1 MNPAGITIIIL
12 IFSSIALITEV
23 VPMAVTAVLTCMA
36 LALTGVLSPTA
47 AFAQFSSTNIIL
59 YVATFIISESLFRTG
74 FARTVGNTLTRFSK
88 SEKVLV
94 WAVAIISGLMSAF
107 LSNLATTALLIPIII
122 GIANSTGYSRSRLLL
137 AMGSAVATGGMA
149 TLLGGP
155 GNVQTKAYI
164 EEITGQTWGAFEL
177 SKVGVPLLIIVIIYF
192 SVYGYWKTPNVM
204 PENEDTVKELK
215 QKKVADNIP
224 VWHQYLSAAVF
235 VGVVLGMIFENQ
247 IGVKFY
253 MVAVIGALIL
263 VITKVVPE
271 AEAYQCINWKTVFI
285 FGGLLPLGTAV
296 SESGAGD
303 IIGSLVLK
311 MMGNTTNPFVVTAI
325 LMLVPLVLTQFI
337 SNTTAR
343 AMTLPIAASVAAALK
358 ADPVAITLAVSFGS
372 AIAIATPMGQPGNLL
387 VFGASGLKLK
397 DFLKIGLPCTI
408 IEYAAA
414 IFLLPIIWPFWP

>member
-12 IFSSIALITEV
+12 ILSSIALITEV
-23 VPMAVTAVLTCMA
+23 VPMAVTAVITCTA
-36 LALTGVLSPTA
+36 LALTGVLSPSA
-47 AFAQFSSTNIIL
+47 AFAQFSSTNVIL

-74 FARTVGNTLTRFSK
+74 FARAVGNTLTKFSK
-88 SEKVLV
+88 NEKMLV
-94 WAVAIISGLMSAF
+94 WALVIISGLMSAF

-122 GIANSTGYSRSRLLL
+122 GIANSTGYSRSKLLL

-164 EEITGQTWGAFEL
+164 EEITGNPWGAFEL
-177 SKVGVPLLIIVIIYF
+177 SKVGVPLLLIVIVYF
-192 SVYGYWKTPNVM
+192 AIYGYWKTPDVM
-204 PENEDTVKELK
+204 PETEDTVKELK
-215 QKKVADNIP
+215 QKKETENIP
-224 VWHQYLSAAVF
+224 VWHQYLSATVF
-235 VGVVLGMIFENQ
+235 AGVVLGMIFENQ
-247 IGVKFY
+247 IGIKFY

-263 VITKVVPE
+263 VVTKVVPE
-271 AEAYQCINWKTVFI
+271 AEAYRCINWKTVFI

-303 IIGSLVLK
+303 IIGNLVLK
-311 MMGNTTNPFVVTAI
+311 MMGNTTNPYVVTAI

-343 AMTLPIAASVAAALK
+343 AMTLPIAASVATALK

-372 AIAIATPMGQPGNLL
+372 AIAIATPMGQPGNML

-408 IEYAAA
+408 IEYIAA
-414 IFLLPIIWPFWP
+414 IFLLPLIWPFWP